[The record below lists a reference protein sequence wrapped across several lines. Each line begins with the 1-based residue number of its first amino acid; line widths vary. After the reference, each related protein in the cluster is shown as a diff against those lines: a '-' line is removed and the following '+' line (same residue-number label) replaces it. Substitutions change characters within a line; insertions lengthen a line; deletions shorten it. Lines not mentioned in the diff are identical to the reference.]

1 MRNVDLPVK
10 PSIADGQLYM
20 ATVLTHTAL
29 TGGRVAVSLSAIG
42 AHMSPLMI
50 GVLIALF
57 AVFPMLLA
65 THTGRWI
72 DHVGIRLPLF
82 SGAGLTVLGCFGP
95 AVQVSVG
102 TLMWSSSA
110 IGVGF
115 MMYQVAMQNLL
126 GRSELSRRLRNYSRL
141 AMTQSVSAFCGPVL
155 VGGVLDTLGN
165 RMTFGLLSIFPAVA
179 IALLLTQRARLRCL
193 TSSGE
198 RERKADTDSLFAE
211 PTVRRIL
218 IMNTVLSGA
227 WDTHTFLL
235 PLYGTAIGLSATGV
249 GIIMAAFAMAAF
261 LARLGTSLATSRV
274 APSTLLMVVTVCAA
288 CVFAV
293 YPLVNN
299 QEELLALSFL
309 LGLALGASQP
319 NVMALLHEAAPP
331 KRIAEAVGLRVALVN
346 MTQFA
351 IPLGFGAL
359 GSALGTLPLFWG
371 YAFILAALASWKR
384 WPHRSG
390 THDQAEERA

>member
-1 MRNVDLPVK
+1 
-10 PSIADGQLYM
+10 
-20 ATVLTHTAL
+20 
-29 TGGRVAVSLSAIG
+29 
-42 AHMSPLMI
+42 
-50 GVLIALF
+50 
-57 AVFPMLLA
+57 
-65 THTGRWI
+65 
-72 DHVGIRLPLF
+72 
-82 SGAGLTVLGCFGP
+82 
-95 AVQVSVG
+95 
-102 TLMWSSSA
+102 
-110 IGVGF
+110 
-115 MMYQVAMQNLL
+115 
-126 GRSELSRRLRNYSRL
+126 
-141 AMTQSVSAFCGPVL
+141 
-155 VGGVLDTLGN
+155 
-165 RMTFGLLSIFPAVA
+165 
-179 IALLLTQRARLRCL
+179 
-193 TSSGE
+193 
-198 RERKADTDSLFAE
+198 
-211 PTVRRIL
+211 
-218 IMNTVLSGA
+218 MNTVLSGA

-384 WPHRSG
+384 WPRRSG